1 MFKELGYIATR
12 VTIFKSGLCLTF
24 YLIRGYKTI
33 TKKRGND
40 DLVNESI
47 RFREVMVIGPD
58 GSQLGVMSRNEAL
71 QIAYDADLDLY
82 CVAPNAQPPVC
93 KILDYGRF
101 RFDAQKKAKEAKK
114 KQSNTEIKP
123 LRLSPVIDTHDFETK
138 QKQARKWLESGMKV
152 KIDMRF
158 RGRMM
163 TRQEVGLKIMNEFVE
178 SLAEI
183 SSVDK
188 QPKLEGNIMSC
199 VLTPKKK

>member
-1 MFKELGYIATR
+1 
-12 VTIFKSGLCLTF
+12 
-24 YLIRGYKTI
+24 
-33 TKKRGND
+33 
-40 DLVNESI
+40 
-47 RFREVMVIGPD
+47 MVIGPD

-82 CVAPNAQPPVC
+82 CVAPNGNPPVC
-93 KILDYGRF
+93 KILDYGKF
-101 RFDAQKKAKEAKK
+101 RFEAQKKAKEAKK

-138 QKQARKWLESGMKV
+138 QKQARKWLETGMKV

-178 SLAEI
+178 KLSDI

>member
-101 RFDAQKKAKEAKK
+101 RFEAQKKAKEAKK